1 MQNTDWLE
9 QEPGVM
15 SDAAIVESIVANKQ
29 Y

>member
-15 SDAAIVESIVANKQ
+15 SNAAIVELIVANKQ
-29 Y
+29 C